1 MSEIKNI
8 DLEFKGDGDGK
19 VSAVFSV
26 FNTLDSDGD
35 VVIPEAIKSGFK
47 SGSVPMVWAH
57 KWDMPIG
64 KGSIEQDGEKATFK
78 GEFFM
83 DTESGKEAYNLVK
96 AMGDLQQWSF
106 GYRVNDSERGT
117 FKQGEKELDARYLK
131 DLSVYEVS
139 PVLVGANQDTYTM
152 AIKSNTE
159 LLEQLAEEKG
169 VLGHDS
175 FTKEEPE
182 ETEEAESDEEK
193 AYHSDKKKCTYG
205 KDGKCA
211 KEMTKSDDIED
222 SEEVSKTFSE
232 EVKDVLAAL
241 HDLMTRTNAI
251 AMLRAKDGRKLGV
264 KATEAL
270 RAVQEDLS
278 DAWTEIDQFIDQVGT
293 EGALELELEEE
304 QSDDVEEIVDEAE
317 NSTDVIEAE
326 PETEEEVVEE
336 PAAEPDVEEVAEE
349 TPEDNTESLESEEL
363 DDEVWAESQR
373 LIADAL
379 VVEAD
384 DAEV

>member
-1 MSEIKNI
+1 
-8 DLEFKGDGDGK
+8 
-19 VSAVFSV
+19 
-26 FNTLDSDGD
+26 
-35 VVIPEAIKSGFK
+35 
-47 SGSVPMVWAH
+47 
-57 KWDMPIG
+57 
-64 KGSIEQDGEKATFK
+64 
-78 GEFFM
+78 
-83 DTESGKEAYNLVK
+83 
-96 AMGDLQQWSF
+96 
-106 GYRVNDSERGT
+106 
-117 FKQGEKELDARYLK
+117 
-131 DLSVYEVS
+131 
-139 PVLVGANQDTYTM
+139 
-152 AIKSNTE
+152 
-159 LLEQLAEEKG
+159 
-169 VLGHDS
+169 
-175 FTKEEPE
+175 
-182 ETEEAESDEEK
+182 
-193 AYHSDKKKCTYG
+193 
-205 KDGKCA
+205 
-211 KEMTKSDDIED
+211 MTKSDDIED

-293 EGALELELEEE
+293 EGALELELDEE

-336 PAAEPDVEEVAEE
+336 PATEPDVEEVAEE